1 MGSFSGTLSLT
12 LLTAPSLSSVEEI
25 WRIFKRPLFAY
36 SFDIRDGLL
45 REVVGPVGEIE
56 ERKDGR
62 EDYPR
67 HKYQHHLITT
77 LTFSGFSSFG
87 GFI

>member
-1 MGSFSGTLSLT
+1 MYFLQQ
-12 LLTAPSLSSVEEI
+12 EI
-25 WRIFKRPLFAY
+25 WRIFKRPLFAFL
-36 SFDIRDGLL
+36 FDIRVGLL
-45 REVVGPVGEIE
+45 REVEGPVGEVE

-77 LTFSGFSSFG
+77 LTFSASL
-87 GFI
+87 